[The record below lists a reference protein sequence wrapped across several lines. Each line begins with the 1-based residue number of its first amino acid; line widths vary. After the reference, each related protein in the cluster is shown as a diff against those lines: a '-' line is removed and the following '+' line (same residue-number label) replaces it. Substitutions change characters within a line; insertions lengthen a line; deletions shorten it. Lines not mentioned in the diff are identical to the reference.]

1 MFDLLGVTFLR
12 ECKNAR
18 IRLDTFFRCP
28 NDEIVV
34 KQIDQ
39 IKACSC
45 SDECS
50 YDSMDIFRWV
60 FSFLIVF
67 SNLEC
72 SSTHLLS
79 HDVQPNDAAFK
90 RH

>member
-1 MFDLLGVTFLR
+1 MLDLLGVTFF
-12 ECKNAR
+12 ECENAR
-18 IRLDTFFRCP
+18 TRFDTFFFRCP

-50 YDSMDIFRWV
+50 YDSMDIFR
-60 FSFLIVF
+60 
-67 SNLEC
+67 
-72 SSTHLLS
+72 
-79 HDVQPNDAAFK
+79 
-90 RH
+90 